1 MPRRVRGSEENTRP
15 VTTTAPML
23 EAQRAFTQIRETI
36 QRLVAIEDEV
46 LEPILITLLARG
58 HALLEGIPGI
68 GKTLLARTLAGCVHG
83 SFHRVQF
90 TNDLMPSDI
99 VGSLVWRPNEGQFEF
114 VEGPLFANFVLADE
128 INRTSPRTLSC
139 LLEAM
144 ENGTVTVEGRSRRLA
159 EPFLVL
165 ATRNPI
171 EFHGTFPVPEAAL
184 DRFLVRVELDYPEEE
199 QELALY
205 RGTNPEDQLAE
216 LAPILELKE
225 LLVMQRAVLEIDVA
239 EAIARYAY
247 RVAVATREH
256 ESVLLG
262 ASPRAAMQWLRA
274 CRARALLQGR
284 DYVLPDDLKVLAQ
297 PVLGHRIF
305 LRGGGDARA
314 LLSEV
319 LDRTPVE
326 L

>member
-1 MPRRVRGSEENTRP
+1 MTS
-15 VTTTAPML
+15 TAAML
-23 EAQRAFTQIRETI
+23 EAQRAFTQIRESV
-36 QRLVAIEDEV
+36 QRLVAIEDEL
-46 LEPILITLLARG
+46 LEPILVTLLARG

-68 GKTLLARTLAGCVHG
+68 GKTLLARSLAGCVHG
-83 SFHRVQF
+83 SFHRIQF

-99 VGSLVWRPNEGQFEF
+99 IGSLVWRPSEGQFDF

-144 ENGTVTVEGRSRRLA
+144 ENGTVTVEGQSRRLA

-184 DRFLVRVELDYPEEE
+184 DRFLVRIELDYPDEA

-205 RGTNPEDQLAE
+205 QGSNPEELLDQ

-225 LLVMQRAVLEIDVA
+225 LRRMQRAVLDVELA

-256 ESVLLG
+256 ESILLG

-274 CRARALLQGR
+274 CRARALVHGR
-284 DYVLPDDLKVLAQ
+284 NYVLPDDLKALAD

-305 LRGGGDARA
+305 LHGGGDARP
-314 LLSEV
+314 LLREV